1 MKTIK
6 IQYYK
11 SIAGELLLGC
21 FENKLCLC
29 DWVKEE
35 RRNTIDKKIQNAL
48 NARYEV
54 GSSEVIKQT
63 IKELDEYFA
72 KKRKTFDIP
81 LLFVGT
87 SFQKTVWKELLN
99 IPYGKTLSYK
109 ELAQKIDNQK
119 AVRAVANAN
128 RLNAI
133 SILVPC
139 HRVIGSNNKL
149 VGYGGGLTA
158 KKTLLFI
165 ESSNL

>member
-1 MKTIK
+1 MKVIK

-48 NARYEV
+48 NTRYEV
-54 GSSEVIKQT
+54 GSSEVIEQT

-87 SFQKTVWKELLN
+87 SFQKTVWQELLN

-109 ELAQKIDNQK
+109 GLAQKIDNPK

-158 KKTLLFI
+158 KKTLLLL

>member
-21 FENKLCLC
+21 SDNKLCLC
-29 DWVKEE
+29 NWVKEE
-35 RRNTIDKKIQNAL
+35 RRNIIDKKIQNAL

-54 GSSEVIKQT
+54 GNNEVIEQT

-72 KKRKTFDIP
+72 KRRKMFDIP

-99 IPYGKTLSYK
+99 IPYGKTISYK
-109 ELAQKIDNQK
+109 ELAQKIGNPK
-119 AVRAVANAN
+119 AIRAVANAN

-158 KKTLLFI
+158 KKTLLVLENSI
-165 ESSNL
+165 L

>member
-48 NARYEV
+48 NTRYKV
-54 GSSEVIKQT
+54 GSSEVIEQT

-81 LLFVGT
+81 LLFIGT
-87 SFQKTVWKELLN
+87 AFQKTVWKELLN

-109 ELAQKIDNQK
+109 ELAQKIDNPK

-149 VGYGGGLTA
+149 VGYGGGLDA
-158 KKTLLFI
+158 KKTLLFL
-165 ESSNL
+165 ELSNL